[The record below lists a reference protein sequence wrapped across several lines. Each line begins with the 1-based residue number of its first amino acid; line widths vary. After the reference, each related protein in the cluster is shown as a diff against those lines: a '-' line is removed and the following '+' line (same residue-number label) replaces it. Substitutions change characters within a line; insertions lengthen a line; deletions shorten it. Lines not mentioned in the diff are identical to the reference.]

1 MTVPRVAFFSD
12 SFHEMNGVAL
22 TSREFVNFAARNRH
36 PFFSIHAGP
45 ETSDWSDNTLEF
57 LELAHS
63 RFTLGLE
70 RDLSFDLLFY
80 RHRERIRKALTE
92 FRPDVIHVTGPSH
105 IGMLGAILAYDLKV
119 PLVSSWHTNIHEY
132 AAQRLAPKLAWLGE
146 SRSQAIAEFAREQ
159 SLHWALRFYRLAKIL
174 YAPNPE
180 LVAMLSEQTGRPAY
194 LMQRGI
200 DTRLFSPDRRTRT
213 DTDFV
218 IGFVGRLSPEKNVRM
233 LAKLEAG
240 LRDAGVR
247 DCRFL
252 IVGDGSER
260 LWLMQNLCGAELPGA
275 LSGEILATAYA
286 NMDAFVFPSE
296 TDTFGNVVL
305 EAMASGVPVVVSNN
319 GGPKFLVDSRKNGY
333 IADSFAT
340 FVEAIMD
347 LRSHPSLRE
356 RMSKGARAS
365 ALTRSWDS
373 VFEDVYSHYAEV
385 LTGNSTQAHRLPGS
399 LVQVS

>member
-1 MTVPRVAFFSD
+1 MSVPRVAFFSD
-12 SFHEMNGVAL
+12 SFYEVNGVAL
-22 TSREFVNFAARNRH
+22 TSREFVGFAVRSRH
-36 PFFSIHAGP
+36 PFLAVHVGP
-45 ETSDWSDNTLEF
+45 ETKYWLDDTLES

-63 RFTLGLE
+63 RFTLRLE

-80 RHRERIRKALTE
+80 RHCGRIRSALME

-119 PLVSSWHTNIHEY
+119 PLVASWHTNIHDF
-132 AAQRLAPKLAWLGE
+132 AAQRLAPKLRWLGE
-146 SRSQAIAEFAREQ
+146 SRSQAIAEFAKQQ
-159 SLHWALRFYRLAKIL
+159 SLRWTLRFYQLAKVL

-180 LVAMLSEQTGRPAY
+180 LVAMLGEQTGRPAY

-200 DTRLFSPDRRTRT
+200 DTRLFSPERRTRT
-213 DTDFV
+213 DRDFV

-233 LAKLEAG
+233 LASLEAS
-240 LRDAGVR
+240 LVEAGVR
-247 DCRFL
+247 DCRFF

-260 LWLMQNLCGAELPGA
+260 PWLMQNMRRAELPGV
-275 LSGEILATAYA
+275 LSGEELATAYA
-286 NMDAFVFPSE
+286 NMDAFVFPSQ

-319 GGPKFLVDSRKNGY
+319 GGPKFLVESQKNGY
-333 IADSFAT
+333 VAENFTT

-356 RMSKGARAS
+356 RLSEGARAS
-365 ALTRSWDS
+365 ALKRSWDS
-373 VFEDVYSHYAEV
+373 VFENVYLHYEEA
-385 LTGNSTQAHRLPGS
+385 LMRKTGHVQHVSGP
-399 LVQVS
+399 LVRVP